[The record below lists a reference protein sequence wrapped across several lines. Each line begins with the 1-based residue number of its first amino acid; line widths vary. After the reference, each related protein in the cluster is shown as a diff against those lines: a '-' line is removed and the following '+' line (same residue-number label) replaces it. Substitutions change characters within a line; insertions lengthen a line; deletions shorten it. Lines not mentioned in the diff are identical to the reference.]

1 MNKKMRLLK
10 TLGMA
15 ACVAAGVLG
24 GMMIN
29 LISARR
35 RQFLLAS
42 GTAGAGGGGVSA
54 SMEPA
59 GPAAGRTRAAGF
71 ARAES
76 NQPFR
81 ELRRALLGR
90 HRRQIARVLGTPATA
105 SMTFAAAAP
114 TGGAG
119 GKASTYWDATTWYY
133 PFDQK
138 QKKAIAIRFVRDRAR
153 EVEFIG
159 SPG

>member
-1 MNKKMRLLK
+1 MKKKMHLLK

-24 GMMIN
+24 GIMIN
-29 LISARR
+29 LVGARR
-35 RQFLLAS
+35 RQFVLAS
-42 GTAGAGGGGVSA
+42 GTGTGTSNN
-54 SMEPA
+54 ST
-59 GPAAGRTRAAGF
+59 GRSRQGLSRTEADQH
-71 ARAES
+71 
-76 NQPFR
+76 QPFR
-81 ELRRALLGR
+81 ELRRALLGK
-90 HRRQIARVLGTPATA
+90 HRKQIARVLGTPTTA

-114 TGGAG
+114 MSG
-119 GKASTYWDATTWYY
+119 GKAATYWDATTWYY

-159 SPG
+159 TPG

>member
-1 MNKKMRLLK
+1 MAMKKMRLLK
-10 TLGMA
+10 SLGLA
-15 ACVAAGVLG
+15 AFLAAGALG
-24 GMMIN
+24 GIMIN
-29 LISARR
+29 LIGARR

-42 GTAGAGGGGVSA
+42 GNDGGGVSGH
-54 SMEPA
+54 SESD
-59 GPAAGRTRAAGF
+59 F
-71 ARAES
+71 AMTEV

-81 ELRRALLGR
+81 ELRRAILGR

-114 TGGAG
+114 TGAGAS
-119 GKASTYWDATTWYY
+119 GKPATYWDATTWYY

-138 QKKAIAIRFVRDRAR
+138 QKKASAIRFERDRAR

>member
-1 MNKKMRLLK
+1 MKKKMHLLK

-24 GMMIN
+24 GIMIN
-29 LISARR
+29 LVGARR
-35 RQFLLAS
+35 RQFVLAS
-42 GTAGAGGGGVSA
+42 GTGTGTGTGAGNHST
-54 SMEPA
+54 
-59 GPAAGRTRAAGF
+59 GRSRQDLSRTQAD
-71 ARAES
+71 
-76 NQPFR
+76 QPFR
-81 ELRRALLGR
+81 ELRRALLGK
-90 HRRQIARVLGTPATA
+90 HRKQIARVLGTPTTA

-114 TGGAG
+114 MSG
-119 GKASTYWDATTWYY
+119 GKAATYWDATTWYY

-153 EVEFIG
+153 EVAFIG

>member
-1 MNKKMRLLK
+1 MKKRMPLLK

-24 GMMIN
+24 GIMIN
-29 LISARR
+29 LIGARR

-42 GTAGAGGGGVSA
+42 GGAS
-54 SMEPA
+54 PA
-59 GPAAGRTRAAGF
+59 GTDGTIGATGTGVRPRDNSSTT
-71 ARAES
+71 ES
-76 NQPFR
+76 IQPFR
-81 ELRRALLGR
+81 ELRRALLGK

-114 TGGAG
+114 KGGAAAV
-119 GKASTYWDATTWYY
+119 KAAAATYWDATTWYY

-159 SPG
+159 TPG